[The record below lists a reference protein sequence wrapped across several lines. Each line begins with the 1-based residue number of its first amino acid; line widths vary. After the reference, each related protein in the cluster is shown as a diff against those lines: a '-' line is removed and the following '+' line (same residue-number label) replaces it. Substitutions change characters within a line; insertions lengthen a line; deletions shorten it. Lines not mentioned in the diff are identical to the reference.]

1 MAKRPMAKKVVA
13 AVPAKRRAA
22 PAPAPE
28 VEVVVEAPAVD
39 HRAAQKAVGGGR
51 RFGGRLVG

>member
-1 MAKRPMAKKVVA
+1 MAKKFMAKKFVA
-13 AVPAKRRAA
+13 AVPAKRIA
-22 PAPAPE
+22 APAPE